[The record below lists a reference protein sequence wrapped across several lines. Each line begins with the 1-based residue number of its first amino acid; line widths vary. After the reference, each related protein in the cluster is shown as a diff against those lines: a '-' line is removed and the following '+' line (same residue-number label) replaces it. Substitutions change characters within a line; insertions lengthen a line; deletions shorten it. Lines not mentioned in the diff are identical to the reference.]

1 MRQTDQSPGSRHC
14 ILAVDAGGSVL
25 KAALVNPQGRLI
37 PDSTYRLPVDS
48 AGSRDD
54 VASAYVALAA
64 QGKTI
69 AAGLDLILDGI
80 GVSIPGPF
88 QYEQGFCLMTHKYQ
102 SIYKVPMRP
111 WFEAGAGSVPVR
123 FVHDSTAFMLG
134 ATWQGRFDAYRR
146 ICAVIIGT
154 GLGFAAMIDG
164 RVLHNDAGGPGISIY
179 ARPYRDGTSEDYV
192 SRRGIIGRYRQLK
205 PEAFIQRIGQST
217 PDVKDIAD
225 LARSGDK
232 AAVRVFRDT
241 GIFLAEI
248 LHGIIRDNGFEVLL
262 LGGQIAKS
270 AGLFLP
276 ELTSGLD
283 DLPAPPL
290 IWPAEAIDE
299 APLLGV
305 ARACWQIS

>member
-1 MRQTDQSPGSRHC
+1 MKQTDLSSGSRHC

-25 KAALVNPQGRLI
+25 KAALVNPQGSLI
-37 PDSTYRLPVDS
+37 PDSVYRLPVDS

-54 VASAYVALAA
+54 VAGAYVTLAA
-64 QGKTI
+64 QGKAI
-69 AAGLDLILDGI
+69 AAQLDLILDGI

-88 QYEQGFCLMTHKYQ
+88 NYEQGFCLMTHKYQ
-102 SIYKVPMRP
+102 AIYKVPMRP
-111 WFEAGAGSVPVR
+111 WFEAGAGPIPVR

-134 ATWQGRFDAYRR
+134 ATWQGRFNVYRR

-154 GLGFAAMIDG
+154 GLGFASMFDG
-164 RVLHNDAGGPGISIY
+164 RVFRNDQGGPGISIY
-179 ARPYRDGTSEDYV
+179 ARPFRDGTAEDYV
-192 SRRGIIGRYRQLK
+192 SRRGIINRYRKLK
-205 PEAFIQRIGQST
+205 PEAFNTRIGQIA

-248 LHGIIRDNGFEVLL
+248 LHDIIKENGFEVLL

-276 ELTSGLD
+276 ELMAGLD
-283 DLPAPPL
+283 DLPVPPL
-290 IWPAEAIDE
+290 VWPAEAIDE

-305 ARACWQIS
+305 ARACWQIN

>member
-1 MRQTDQSPGSRHC
+1 MKQTDQSNGSRHC

-25 KAALVNPQGRLI
+25 KAALVNPRGSLIQG
-37 PDSTYRLPVDS
+37 SAYRLPVDS

-54 VASAYVALAA
+54 VAATYVKLAS
-64 QGKTI
+64 QGKDM
-69 AAGLDLILDGI
+69 AAELDLIVDGV

-88 QYEQGFCLMTHKYQ
+88 NYEQGFCLMTHKYQ
-102 SIYKVPMRP
+102 AIYKVPMRP
-111 WFEAGAGSVPVR
+111 WFEAGAGQVPVR

-134 ATWQGRFDAYRR
+134 ATWQGRFNAYRR

-154 GLGFAAMIDG
+154 GLGFASMIDG
-164 RVLHNDAGGPGISIY
+164 RVMQNDAGGPGISIY
-179 ARPYRDGTSEDYV
+179 ARPYRDSTAEDYV
-192 SRRGIIGRYRQLK
+192 SRRGIISRYRKLR
-205 PEAFIQRIGQST
+205 PEAFNTKIGQSA

-225 LARSGDK
+225 LALSGEK
-232 AAVRVFRDT
+232 AAMRVFRDM
-241 GIFLAEI
+241 GIFLADI
-248 LHGIIRDNGFEVLL
+248 LHDIIKENGFEALL

-276 ELTSGLD
+276 ELKAGLD
-283 DLPAPPL
+283 DLPSPPL
-290 IWPAEAIDE
+290 IWPVEAIDE